1 MISEKYKVDDKI
13 FSELKDKDLWVKN
26 DIFNFIKGNTLS
38 EELYYFQL
46 VTRTT
51 NSGKSEYSDF
61 LAHSGTE
68 DNKLFHVNQLIQH
81 FKKYGTVACIHV
93 DGGKEEKSL
102 GINIQHNQKEQHI
115 TRKIKSTDILKIN
128 HSRFN
133 YSDSTQINRENNMKN
148 YLFNCLN
155 AQPSIDHINS
165 DYFLHYI
172 SVSIGRNINYS
183 ERTTITAP
191 SYYGFGSALFF
202 ITKDEKP
209 PEFLAYHLSYSLN
222 KKLLSE
228 LIDNIS
234 DTKNEKEK
242 AIRSNQEI
250 IEEMTKIT
258 EHVENARK
266 ISYRVQ
272 AKLDNFGKVFSSW
285 YQESMEKIFSNEE
298 INIGRF
304 FYFNEKN
311 KKFFEEY
318 ELMNQHTV
326 IGGKEDYKRYLKRII
341 ATTEEYFSP
350 SKRDEY
356 PFIKNLYNRLES
368 DNNCIDA
375 IKKIKKD
382 DGYQNIN
389 SHFPIGLMLFFF
401 QEKYHKDAYIDI
413 KHTDISHIA
422 ILNGLKK
429 LFFNNDFF
437 ESTEVNI
444 SSSKRI
450 LKIEISLE
458 NNGASKLFSKLIDF
472 HNREPHPSRRTTTY
486 MIRQLMGIDENNYA
500 MEDFAI
506 HERGRYKTGL
516 TLSGDYLIE
525 AFEEN
530 GIFILEYTLKKEY
543 KKKVRA

>member
-1 MISEKYKVDDKI
+1 MLNNIVNKI
-13 FSELKDKDLWVKN
+13 FFELKDKDLWIKN
-26 DIFNFIKGNTLS
+26 DIFNFIKENTPS
-38 EELYYFQL
+38 KELYFFQL
-46 VTRTT
+46 TTRTT
-51 NSGKSEYSDF
+51 NAGKSEYSDF
-61 LAHSGTE
+61 LAHSGREE
-68 DNKLFHVNQLIQH
+68 DKLFYINQLIKH
-81 FKKYGTVACIHV
+81 VKEYGTVVCIHAMRGI
-93 DGGKEEKSL
+93 DGNSMR
-102 GINIQHNQKEQHI
+102 IDTQPNQKKQHI
-115 TRKIKSTDILKIN
+115 TMKIESKDILKIN
-128 HSRFN
+128 HTNFN
-133 YSDSTQINRENNMKN
+133 YSDSVQLGNKVNMNN
-148 YLFNCLN
+148 YLSSCLN
-155 AQPSIDHINS
+155 AKLASNHKDS

-172 SVSIGRNINYS
+172 SVSIGENINNN
-183 ERTTITAP
+183 EKTIITAP

-209 PEFLAYHLSYSLN
+209 PEFLAYQLSYSLN

-228 LIDNIS
+228 LIDNIE
-234 DTKNEKEK
+234 DTKKEKEK

-250 IEEMTKIT
+250 IDEMTKIT

-266 ISYRVQ
+266 ISYRIQ

-326 IGGKEDYKRYLKRII
+326 IGGEEDYKRYLKRIV

-350 SKRDEY
+350 SKRDEH
-356 PFIKNLYNRLES
+356 PFIKNLYKRLES

-375 IKKIKKD
+375 IKKIKQD

-401 QEKYHKDAYIDI
+401 QEEYYKDAFIDI
-413 KHTDISHIA
+413 KYTDISHIA

-437 ESTEVNI
+437 ESNEVNI
-444 SSSKRI
+444 SSSKSI
-450 LKIEISLE
+450 LKIEISLD

-500 MEDFAI
+500 TEDFAI
-506 HERGRYKTGL
+506 HENGKYKTGL
-516 TLSGDYLIE
+516 TLSGDYLIK
-525 AFEEN
+525 AYEEN
-530 GIFILEYTLKKEY
+530 GVFILEYTLKKEF
-543 KKKVRA
+543 KKEVRA